1 MNWLSSLEWRWRGG
15 TGLGLVLA
23 AVYAVS
29 IALVTGADPK
39 PEKARKPETKTEAKT
54 EKKAE
59 KKKKLTGSELYS
71 IHCGRCHAERY
82 ATEFTASQWQT
93 VVMEMRVRADLPAVQ
108 AKAILKYLQEDSG
121 TP

>member
-1 MNWLSSLEWRWRGG
+1 MNWLRSLKWRLRGAL
-15 TGLGLVLA
+15 GLGLVIA

-29 IALVTGADPK
+29 ITPVAGADPK
-39 PEKARKPETKTEAKT
+39 PAKDQKT

-59 KKKKLTGSELYS
+59 KKQFNGSELYA

-82 ATEFTASQWQT
+82 PTEFTASQWKT
-93 VVMEMRVRADLPAVQ
+93 IVAEMRVRANIPAAQ
-108 AKAILKYLQEDSG
+108 ARAIVKYLQEDSG